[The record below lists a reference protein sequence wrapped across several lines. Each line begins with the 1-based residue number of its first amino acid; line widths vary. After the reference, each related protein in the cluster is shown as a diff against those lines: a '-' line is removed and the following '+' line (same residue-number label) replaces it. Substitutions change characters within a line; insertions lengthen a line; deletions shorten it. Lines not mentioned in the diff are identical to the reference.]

1 MKHIVREE
9 DILLW
14 LRTADEELQ
23 KIAGITERMA
33 IAQCANYDNPRFSDI
48 MKRHEILTCR
58 IEKLLDE
65 QKRLLKSRH

>member
-33 IAQCANYDNPRFSDI
+33 IAQCAN
-48 MKRHEILTCR
+48 
-58 IEKLLDE
+58 
-65 QKRLLKSRH
+65 